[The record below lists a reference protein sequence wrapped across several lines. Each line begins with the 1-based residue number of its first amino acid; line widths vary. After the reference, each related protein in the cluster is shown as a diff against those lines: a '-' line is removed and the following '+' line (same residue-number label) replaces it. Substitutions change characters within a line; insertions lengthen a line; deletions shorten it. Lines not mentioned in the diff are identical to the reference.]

1 MCQRKLILAQTV
13 MGFRIVNLGTGGWAE
28 DITDTVKRDFVQEA
42 EAITGHLGTLVGAV
56 DFLYDK
62 K

>member
-1 MCQRKLILAQTV
+1 
-13 MGFRIVNLGTGGWAE
+13 MGFRIANLGTGGWAE